1 MGKSRPDAALEA
13 RLSVIENDVALSARP
28 AFVHQLHPVTRNAD
42 GSLSIGPLTVQSRR
56 LAETLDGCDCAFLF
70 AATLG
75 TGVDALLRRYGA
87 TSAADLL
94 IAQAAATALIEN
106 VCDDCEAEMRRNPSI
121 AGKKLRARFS
131 PGYGDLPLAA
141 QRPLLAILD
150 ATRRIG
156 ISLTSADQMVPSKSV
171 TAIVGIASERPL
183 NS

>member
-1 MGKSRPDAALEA
+1 MGKGDLDAALDA
-13 RLSVIENDVALSARP
+13 RIATIENQVASIARP
-28 AFVHQLHPVTRNAD
+28 AFIHQLLAVAHHANGNLA
-42 GSLSIGPLTVQSRR
+42 IGPLSVQSRR
-56 LAETLDGCDCAFLF
+56 LADVLAGCDRAFIF

-94 IAQAAATALIEN
+94 IAQAAATALIEDL
-106 VCDDCEAEMRRNPSI
+106 CDDCEAEIRREPSI
-121 AGKKLRARFS
+121 GLLRARFS

-171 TAIVGIASERPL
+171 TAIVGVASERPL